1 MSENGATSR
10 RASVNLSP
18 RQRRHAMHFRI
29 KGLEP
34 GPFARFFSMSDA
46 ALQAERAVRTV
57 ADSKPGFP
65 CRVSLRDAE
74 PGTSVVLLNFEH
86 LPVDS
91 PYRASHAIY
100 VSAGAAPFD
109 RVDVVPQA
117 LRDRLLS
124 LRAFNARGMMVDADI
139 VEGAEVEPLIERL
152 LTRRDVDYLH
162 AHYARRGCYAAR
174 IERARRT

>member
-1 MSENGATSR
+1 
-10 RASVNLSP
+10 
-18 RQRRHAMHFRI
+18 MHFRI
-29 KGLEP
+29 KGLDP
-34 GPFARFFSMSDA
+34 APFARFFAMDA
-46 ALQAERAVRTV
+46 AQLAAERALRVV

-65 CRVSLRDAE
+65 CRVSLEDSE
-74 PGTSVVLLNFEH
+74 PGREVLLLNYEH
-86 LPVDS
+86 LSVDS

-124 LRAFNARGMMVDADI
+124 LRAFDARGMMVDADI
-139 VEGAEVEPLIERL
+139 VEGTGVESLIGRL
-152 LTRRDVDYLH
+152 LARPDVDYLH

-174 IERARRT
+174 IERA